1 MHLVN
6 RAILNASI
14 EFEHGVDIA
23 NKHAVKLA
31 QDFLNV
37 VLALS
42 KIALGV
48 SHNWHIGI
56 LVFNTACRGRI
67 VECKD
72 KIFGR
77 IDIHGLDGHPI
88 KRAFDTPLDLDLSNV
103 GR

>member
-14 EFEHGVDIA
+14 ELEHGVDIA
-23 NKHAVKLA
+23 DEHAVKLA
-31 QDFLNV
+31 QDFLDV

-42 KIALGV
+42 KIALSIG
-48 SHNWHIGI
+48 HNWHIGVLI
-56 LVFNTACRGRI
+56 FNAARRSRVI
-67 VECKD
+67 ECKD

-103 GR
+103 VR